1 MTLTRCWLDRAYKMK
16 LRWLYIFAVL
26 AFSNTTLAATWNI
39 TYPKPI
45 SESDQRT
52 NYPVALLKL
61 AFDNTGVRF
70 KLIPSERPLHQIQAL
85 KQLANNREVNVVW
98 SMTDKTR
105 EVDLLPIRIPIFK
118 GLIGYRVFLVKEEQ
132 LPKFSFITE
141 KSALMT
147 LKPIQG
153 HDWPDTKILQSNGFD
168 VVTSREYSTLFTMLN
183 QSQGDYFPRSV
194 VEVWEEADLY
204 KNINNTVVEPNLGI
218 NYPTAMYFFVNK
230 KNMTL
235 ARLLE
240 NGLEKAISNGAFDKL
255 FYQTHQNY
263 IERAKMD
270 QRRFFELDNPLLPI
284 ETPIQRSELWY
295 TQTVK

>member
-1 MTLTRCWLDRAYKMK
+1 MI
-16 LRWLYIFAVL
+16 LRWLFVL
-26 AFSNTTLAATWNI
+26 GILALTNTALAATWNI
-39 TYPKPI
+39 TYPKAI
-45 SESDQRT
+45 SATDQRA
-52 NYPVALLKL
+52 NYPVALLEL
-61 AFDNTGVRF
+61 ALNNTGVRF
-70 KLIPSERPLHQIQAL
+70 KLIPSERRLQQNQAL
-85 KQLANNREVNVVW
+85 KQLENNREVDVVW
-98 SMTDKTR
+98 SMTDNTR

-132 LPKFSFITE
+132 LPKFTFITE

-168 VVTSREYSTLFTMLN
+168 VVTSKEYGALFTLLD
-183 QSQGDYFPRSV
+183 QSQGDYFPRSI

-204 KNINNTVVEPNLGI
+204 KNINSTVVEPNLGI

-230 KNMTL
+230 RNATL

-240 NGLEKAISNGAFDKL
+240 NGLEKAISNGEFDKL
-255 FYQTHQNY
+255 FYKTHQGY
-263 IERAKMD
+263 IERANID

-284 ETPIQRSELWY
+284 ETPVQRSELWFR
-295 TQTVK
+295 QTAK

>member
-1 MTLTRCWLDRAYKMK
+1 MFGTMTCSS
-16 LRWLYIFAVL
+16 ICF
-26 AFSNTTLAATWNI
+26 AATWNI
-39 TYPKPI
+39 TYPRPI
-45 SESDQRT
+45 SENDQRT

-70 KLIPSERPLHQIQAL
+70 KLIPSERPLQQNQAL

-105 EVDLLPIRIPIFK
+105 EVDLLPVRIPIFK
-118 GLIGYRVFLVKEEQ
+118 GLIGYRIFLVKEEQ

-141 KSALMT
+141 KNALMT

-168 VVTSREYSTLFTMLN
+168 VATSREYATLFTMLN

-204 KNINNTVVEPNLGI
+204 KDINNFVVEPNLGI

-230 KNMTL
+230 KNTTL
-235 ARLLE
+235 AKLLE
-240 NGLEKAISNGAFDKL
+240 NGLEKAISNGEFDKL
-255 FYQTHQNY
+255 FFETHQNY

-270 QRRFFELDNPLLPI
+270 QRRFFELDNPLLPTK
-284 ETPIQRSELWY
+284 TPTQRPELWF
-295 TQTVK
+295 QQNAN

>member
-1 MTLTRCWLDRAYKMK
+1 MILK
-16 LRWLYIFAVL
+16 WLYFFVVL
-26 AFSNTTLAATWNI
+26 AFSSNALCATWNI
-39 TYPKPI
+39 TYPRPI
-45 SESDQRT
+45 SENDQRS

-70 KLIPSERPLHQIQAL
+70 KLIPSERPLQQNQAL
-85 KQLANNREVNVVW
+85 ELLASSREINVVW

-105 EVDLLPIRIPIFK
+105 EVDLLPIRVPIFK

-132 LPKFSFITE
+132 LPKFAFITE
-141 KSALMT
+141 RNSLMT

-204 KNINNTVVEPNLGI
+204 KNINDTVVEPNLGI

-230 KNMTL
+230 RNTTL

-240 NGLEKAISNGAFDKL
+240 NGLEKAISNGDFDKL
-255 FYQTHQNY
+255 FYQTHQGF

-270 QRRFFELDNPLLPI
+270 KRRFFELENPLLPTQ
-284 ETPIQRSELWY
+284 TPLERSELWFR
-295 TQTVK
+295 QTTK

>member
-1 MTLTRCWLDRAYKMK
+1 MILKWLFVFGTMTCSS
-16 LRWLYIFAVL
+16 ICF
-26 AFSNTTLAATWNI
+26 AATWNI
-39 TYPKPI
+39 TYPRPI
-45 SESDQRT
+45 SENDQRT

-70 KLIPSERPLHQIQAL
+70 KLIPSERPLQQNQAL

-105 EVDLLPIRIPIFK
+105 EVDLLPVRIPIFK
-118 GLIGYRVFLVKEEQ
+118 GLIGYRIFLVKEEQ

-141 KSALMT
+141 KNALMT

-168 VVTSREYSTLFTMLN
+168 VATSREYATLFTMLN

-204 KNINNTVVEPNLGI
+204 KDINNFVVEPNLGI

-230 KNMTL
+230 KNTTL
-235 ARLLE
+235 AKLLE
-240 NGLEKAISNGAFDKL
+240 NGLEKAISNGEFDKL
-255 FYQTHQNY
+255 FFETHQNY

-270 QRRFFELDNPLLPI
+270 QRRFFELDNPLLPTK
-284 ETPIQRSELWY
+284 TPTQRPELWF
-295 TQTVK
+295 QQNAN